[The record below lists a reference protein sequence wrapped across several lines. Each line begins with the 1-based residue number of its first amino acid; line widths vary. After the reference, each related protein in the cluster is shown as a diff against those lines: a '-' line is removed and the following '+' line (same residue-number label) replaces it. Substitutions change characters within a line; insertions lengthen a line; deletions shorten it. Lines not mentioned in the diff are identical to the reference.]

1 MPLVDDD
8 QDNNCSNCGCHLDDC
23 QCCSACGSSDC
34 DWCGDCDSEGCQCSC
49 EDDDYESDDWDGGG
63 GSTNRYS
70 YDPIHGLS
78 WSAFQPN
85 HGERNA
91 PRYGLEIE
99 LSGYD
104 EQELRS
110 FNRAFFA
117 VRVQNQQLFTESQG
131 YCTPCSDGSITGNNP
146 AELKTPPLTK
156 WEHYAAH
163 LASMMDSVERDR
175 FDWAALYRQPWRYKA
190 KLMQSLVDVRHQ
202 PAFMPSAK
210 AWSNGSCGLHVN
222 CDISMA
228 SLLTWAKMLW
238 FVHHLHPDH
247 LCDFSGRRHSSSYA
261 QQVHYRRFGYI
272 RSGLMRLQYH
282 DSRPGFQKY
291 EVINISKP
299 NLFEVRLFQST
310 VNPLRLLANME
321 LLEALR
327 DFMSQL
333 SVTQAMRAH
342 TEHLGHY
349 LFLNRWQYPFAYR
362 WLTRSKSANS
372 LRRGAFVSR
381 PIPAL
386 SIA

>member
-1 MPLVDDD
+1 MPTPDEDSYPA
-8 QDNNCSNCGCHLDDC
+8 CENCGCHMDDC
-23 QCCSACGSSDC
+23 LCCSRCGSTDCGWCSDC
-34 DWCGDCDSEGCQCSC
+34 DEPDCECSCDSES
-49 EDDDYESDDWDGGG
+49 DDDWDGGG
-63 GSTNRYS
+63 GTNRYS
-70 YDPIHGLS
+70 YDPIQGLHWCS
-78 WSAFQPN
+78 IQPN
-85 HGERNA
+85 QGERNA

-99 LSGYD
+99 LSGYEED
-104 EQELRS
+104 ELRA

-117 VRVQNQQLFTESQG
+117 VREQHSRLFTSSQG
-131 YCTPCSDGSITGNNP
+131 YCTPCSDGSIMGSSP

-163 LASMMDSVERDR
+163 LASMMDSVERAR
-175 FDWAALYRQPWRYKA
+175 FDWPALYRQPWRYKA

-210 AWSNGSCGLHVN
+210 AWSNSSCGLHVN
-222 CDISMA
+222 CDIPMA
-228 SLLTWAKMLW
+228 SRLTWAKMLW
-238 FVHHLHPDH
+238 FVHHLHADH
-247 LCDFSGRRHSSSYA
+247 LRDFSGRRHASGYA
-261 QQVHYRRFGYI
+261 QQVRYARFGHI
-272 RSGLMRLQYH
+272 RSGLQRLQH
-282 DSRPGFQKY
+282 HGGRPGFQKY

-310 VNPLRLLANME
+310 VNPMRLLANME

-362 WLTRSKSANS
+362 WLTRSKSTNS
-372 LRRGAFVSR
+372 LRRGALVSR

>member
-1 MPLVDDD
+1 MPTHEEADD
-8 QDNNCSNCGCHLDDC
+8 NCENCGCHVDYC
-23 QCCSACGSSDC
+23 ECCSACGSTDCGWCSDC
-34 DWCGDCDSEGCQCSC
+34 DNNNCECCCDNDDC
-49 EDDDYESDDWDGGG
+49 ESDEWLGGG

-70 YDPIHGLS
+70 YDPIQGLS
-78 WSAFQPN
+78 WHSYQPN
-85 HGERNA
+85 PGERDA

-110 FNRAFFA
+110 FNRAFYA
-117 VRVQNQQLFTESQG
+117 VLGQHGHLFTNSNG
-131 YCTPCSDGSITGNNP
+131 YCTPCSDGSITGSSP

-163 LASMMDSVERDR
+163 LSIMMDSVERAR
-175 FDWAALYRQPWRYKA
+175 FDWPALYRQPWRYKA
-190 KLMQSLVDVRHQ
+190 RLMQSLVDVRHQ

-222 CDISMA
+222 CDIHMA
-228 SLLTWAKMLW
+228 SRLTWAKMLW
-238 FVHHLHPDH
+238 FVHHLHEDH
-247 LCDFSGRRHSSSYA
+247 LRDFSGRRGVSGYA
-261 QQVHYRRFGYI
+261 QQVRYRRFGHI
-272 RSGLMRLQYH
+272 RSALMRHQYH
-282 DSRPGFQKY
+282 DCRPGFQKY

-299 NLFEVRLFQST
+299 NLYEVRLFQST
-310 VNPLRLLANME
+310 VNPMRLLANME

-349 LFLNRWQYPFAYR
+349 LFLNQWQYPFAYR
-362 WLTRSKSANS
+362 WLTRSKSTNS